1 MKEALL
7 YQRLPGGKVRCDMC
21 AHRCVIFPGQAGIC
35 RVRENEDGTLYSL
48 VYGRTAG
55 QNVDPVEKKPLFHFY
70 PGSTA
75 YSITTVGCNFH
86 CHFCQNWAIA
96 QAIDPSQF
104 LMGEELTP
112 EQIVNR
118 AIDHGCKSVA
128 YTYTE
133 PTVFMEYALDTAA
146 IAHEHGLKN
155 IFVTNGYE
163 TPEAVE
169 LIRPYLDAAN
179 VDLKSF
185 NDSYYR
191 KVVGATLQ
199 PVLET
204 IRFMKSLGIWLEVT
218 TLVVPGQND
227 APEELR
233 EIARFLARDAGTE
246 TPWHI
251 SRFFPGYKM
260 SSLPPTELE
269 TLTRA
274 REIGLEEGLPYVY
287 VGNIGE
293 TDLENTHCPNCK
305 LLLID
310 RSILGVA
317 ENRIR
322 DGACPRCGRAIPGVG
337 LDWLHLEREEAEL
350 STADRVRQG
359 MPR

>member
-1 MKEALL
+1 
-7 YQRLPGGKVRCDMC
+7 
-21 AHRCVIFPGQAGIC
+21 
-35 RVRENEDGTLYSL
+35 
-48 VYGRTAG
+48 
-55 QNVDPVEKKPLFHFY
+55 
-70 PGSTA
+70 
-75 YSITTVGCNFH
+75 
-86 CHFCQNWAIA
+86 
-96 QAIDPSQF
+96 
-104 LMGEELTP
+104 
-112 EQIVNR
+112 
-118 AIDHGCKSVA
+118 
-128 YTYTE
+128 
-133 PTVFMEYALDTAA
+133 
-146 IAHEHGLKN
+146 
-155 IFVTNGYE
+155 
-163 TPEAVE
+163 
-169 LIRPYLDAAN
+169 
-179 VDLKSF
+179 
-185 NDSYYR
+185 
-191 KVVGATLQ
+191 
-199 PVLET
+199 VLET